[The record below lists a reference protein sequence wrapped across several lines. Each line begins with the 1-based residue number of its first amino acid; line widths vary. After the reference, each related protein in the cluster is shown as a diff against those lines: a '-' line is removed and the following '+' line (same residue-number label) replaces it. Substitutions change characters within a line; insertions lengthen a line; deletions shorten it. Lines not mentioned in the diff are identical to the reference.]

1 VLSDY
6 IKSILAEKIKINMTY
21 SSSLSVN
28 RQSYTKRNQNAVSF
42 RSREKV
48 LGPVSNTIILVVLAC
63 LLGLLYLTQVTK
75 TNSYGNK
82 VFALEQQ
89 QSQLQNQHQNLEVSS
104 AQLQSLNRVQDSA
117 VSKSLAPVT
126 PSTTINN

>member
-1 VLSDY
+1 
-6 IKSILAEKIKINMTY
+6 MTY

-63 LLGLLYLTQVTK
+63 LLGLLYLTQVVK
-75 TNSYGNK
+75 TQSYGNK
-82 VFALEQQ
+82 VFALQQQ

-104 AQLQSLNRVQDSA
+104 AQLQSLDRVQNSP
-117 VSKSLAPVT
+117 VSKSLASVT